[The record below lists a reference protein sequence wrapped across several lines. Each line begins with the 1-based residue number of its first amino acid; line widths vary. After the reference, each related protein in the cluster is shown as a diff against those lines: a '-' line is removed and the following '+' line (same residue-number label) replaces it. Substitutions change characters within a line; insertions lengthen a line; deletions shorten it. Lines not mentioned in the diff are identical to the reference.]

1 MGKWAK
7 SHKPSK
13 NRLNPAKAAK
23 QSWSALKDDMS
34 PDMPG
39 ETAEEKALRNRQ
51 ALEIGRLDEEENRR
65 IKSMFSGGGGRK
77 LFKNARSSSRPG
89 SAGASPGTASASS
102 PGAASPYR
110 PSAGYG
116 GANSLIN

>member
-7 SHKPSK
+7 SHKPSSK
-13 NRLNPAKAAK
+13 RLNPVKAAS

-51 ALEIGRLDEEENRR
+51 ALELGKLDEEENRR
-65 IKSMFSGGGGRK
+65 IKSMFAGGGARK
-77 LFKNARSSSRPG
+77 LFKNARSSSKPAG
-89 SAGASPGTASASS
+89 SSSTASAPS
-102 PGAASPYR
+102 AASPYQ

-116 GANSLIN
+116 GGLNSLIN